1 MSATVRL
8 SDESALVFEPI
19 TTTLSNPTRRILMTI
34 EGRIPGDALNVAL
47 IPVAR
52 IPAIIASLELA
63 ASQSRP

>member
-8 SDESALVFEPI
+8 SDKSALVFEPI
-19 TTTLSNPTRRILMTI
+19 TPTPSNPVKRILMTI
-34 EGRIPGDALNVAL
+34 EGRMPGDALNVAL
-47 IPVAR
+47 IPVSC